1 MRQNSH
7 WAARKQ
13 ATSLHI
19 QFVHKCQWKEKLCK
33 LCNPSQQH
41 LTVTPIEA
49 LPTGRGPGS
58 ALASE
63 LKAATPAL
71 KSYSLLFQVLPSLP
85 FNASF
90 TSPGLGPPGV
100 LGLMEAGHSFV
111 HACPRALCAVHG
123 ALPCFDI
130 ALCSSSKDSNSH
142 SQLEEILSTILL
154 PLASKN
160 FINFFLT
167 KGIFIL
173 WSSPKISVCIR
184 HFARLWI

>member
-1 MRQNSH
+1 MPVKGKALQTV
-7 WAARKQ
+7 Q
-13 ATSLHI
+13 A
-19 QFVHKCQWKEKLCK
+19 
-33 LCNPSQQH
+33 SQQH

-49 LPTGRGPGS
+49 LRSGRGPGS

-63 LKAATPAL
+63 LKAAIPAL

-90 TSPGLGPPGV
+90 TSPGLGPPRV
-100 LGLMEAGHSFV
+100 PGLMEAGRSFV
-111 HACPRALCAVHG
+111 HACPRALCALHG

-130 ALCSSSKDSNSH
+130 ALCSSSKGIAILIQNW
-142 SQLEEILSTILL
+142 EEILSIILL

-173 WSSPKISVCIR
+173 
-184 HFARLWI
+184 